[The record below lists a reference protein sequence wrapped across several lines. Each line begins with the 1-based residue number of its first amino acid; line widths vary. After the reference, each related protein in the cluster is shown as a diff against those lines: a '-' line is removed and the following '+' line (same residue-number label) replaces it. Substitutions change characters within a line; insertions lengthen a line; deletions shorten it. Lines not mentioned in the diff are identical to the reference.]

1 MTPNAT
7 NDCSY
12 VDRVGHTK
20 MAKFSDYRH
29 HRDPEY
35 RRWHRKYP
43 RFPGIDECARLI
55 RAGKAQGAWA
65 DILAYEL
72 AENANCCLPLL
83 IDPFRN
89 DSSDDVR
96 LYVMMALEIAGLQES
111 VPFVVEVLRGGDPR
125 FVPYAERTLR
135 SINTQVA
142 RTALWQAGHSE
153 PDTSPDNHV

>member
-1 MTPNAT
+1 MTPNTT
-7 NDCSY
+7 NDCSH
-12 VDRVGHTK
+12 VDRAGHTK

-29 HRDPEY
+29 HRDPVY
-35 RRWHRKYP
+35 QRWRRKYP

-55 RAGKAQGAWA
+55 DAGKAQRAWA
-65 DILAYEL
+65 DIIVYEL
-72 AENANCCLPLL
+72 AENANNCLLLL
-83 IDPFRN
+83 IDAFRN

-111 VPFVVEVLRGGDPR
+111 VPFLVEVLRGVDPR
-125 FVPYAERTLR
+125 FIPYAARTPH

-142 RTALWQAGHSE
+142 CAALWKAGHPE

>member
-29 HRDPEY
+29 HCDPEY
-35 RRWHRKYP
+35 QRWHRKYP

-55 RAGKAQGAWA
+55 QAGKAPRAWA
-65 DILAYEL
+65 DIIAYEL
-72 AENANCCLPLL
+72 AENANNCLPLL
-83 IDPFRN
+83 IDAFRN
-89 DSSDDVR
+89 DSSDDV
-96 LYVMMALEIAGLQES
+96 EIAGLQES
-111 VPFVVEVLRGGDPR
+111 VPFLVEVLRGGDPR
-125 FVPYAERTLR
+125 FIPYAERTPHG
-135 SINTQVA
+135 INTQVA